1 MRHSEVL
8 VVTKNTTTPSI
19 INWKVSTTNN
29 VDTAIEK
36 VQQRPY
42 KVVAISN
49 TYTEAER
56 LKLRQ
61 ILTVLKNQAII
72 LEYKDELTLETE
84 VKTAYFANKKLN
96 FGSSYLDNSFEIKL
110 ANRLMKN

>member
-8 VVTKNTTTPSI
+8 VVTKSTTTPSI

-36 VQQRPY
+36 LQQHPY

-49 TYTEAER
+49 TYPEAEK

-61 ILTVLKNQAII
+61 ILTVLENQAII
-72 LEYKDELTLETE
+72 LEFKEESNLELE

-96 FGSSYLDNSFEIKL
+96 FRSNYLDNSFKIKL